1 MPFWKSS
8 DDQYF
13 TPDPESSPSIY
24 YLIWVVADNI
34 GGFDAGITNNAYVNG
49 FNCPY
54 EIPDQWEYET
64 GGEWFVDPHSGLLVL
79 KLNKQKL
86 F

>member
-1 MPFWKSS
+1 MMPFWKSS
-8 DDQYF
+8 DDQYL

-64 GGEWFVDPHSGLLVL
+64 GGEWFVDPTLRVTCTQT
-79 KLNKQKL
+79 K
-86 F
+86 